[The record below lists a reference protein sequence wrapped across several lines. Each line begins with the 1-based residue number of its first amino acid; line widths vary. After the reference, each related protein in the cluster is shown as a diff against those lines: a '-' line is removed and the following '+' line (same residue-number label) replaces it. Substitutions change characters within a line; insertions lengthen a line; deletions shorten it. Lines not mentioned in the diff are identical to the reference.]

1 MTPFLRTIVVA
12 ACLASICPAA
22 AQAGPV
28 TLTLNGGT
36 VTLRAQNATARQ
48 ILSEWARVGKVT
60 IVNLERL
67 PGGPMTLELTDMPEA
82 RALDIVLRSIAGYVA
97 APRAVRDAQA
107 SQFDRIFVM
116 PTMAPPASAGASV
129 GATRPGPPQMQ
140 QPQPFRPQ
148 GPGAEA
154 MQNRR
159 RGGELAGESPDLADL
174 NDERHDEAD
183 EQRGMGRPPLGMRQP
198 GEVAGGGGEA
208 AGGAAVPVQTL
219 ERPGVPVTPGM
230 TVPASAAKPGQVVPA
245 PPKPP
250 GDIK

>member
-1 MTPFLRTIVVA
+1 
-12 ACLASICPAA
+12 
-22 AQAGPV
+22 
-28 TLTLNGGT
+28 
-36 VTLRAQNATARQ
+36 
-48 ILSEWARVGKVT
+48 
-60 IVNLERL
+60 
-67 PGGPMTLELTDMPEA
+67 MTLELTDMPEA

-107 SQFDRIFVM
+107 SLFDRIFVM
-116 PTMAPPASAGASV
+116 PTMAPPASMGASV
-129 GATRPGPPQMQ
+129 GATRPGPPQTQ

-198 GEVAGGGGEA
+198 GEVAGGEA
-208 AGGAAVPVQTL
+208 AGGAAVPVQML
-219 ERPGVPVTPGM
+219 GRPGVPVTPGAG
-230 TVPASAAKPGQVVPA
+230 VPATAAKPGQVVPV
-245 PPKPP
+245 PPKPPDESRYPPRPP